1 MLAGA
6 AGLIGRAEELASTP
20 GASENDRLTSGL
32 FLIMMVPGAAAGVF
46 WCIAYALLGRQ
57 LSALFPGS
65 FAFVVALEFVVLLRR
80 RRMGYLPSFFLL
92 LILLLPALLQAT
104 LGGFVK
110 GSAVIVWSFNAP
122 LLALVLFGPRVGWQ
136 WLAGFVAVVSVS
148 AVLEPL
154 LSNSA
159 PALPAAAQTILFA
172 FNFCGVAAVVTLVL
186 AYFRIQRDEAM
197 ARSERLLLN
206 VLPPEIAQRL
216 KRDEYPIADRFDEV
230 TILFADL
237 VGFTAR
243 SAAESPEVTV
253 TMLNEFLSA
262 FDGLAQQY
270 GLRPIRTLGDSYMVV
285 GGLPVPRPDHAEA
298 IAEMA
303 LDMLRDVEALNERHG
318 WGARF
323 RVGVNSGPAVAAV
336 VGRHRFT
343 YDVWSDAVNTASRME
358 SSGVPGRI
366 QATEET
372 YRRLQARYRF
382 EPRGEID
389 VKGKGTMRTYFLLGR
404 QAGAELQSSPADGQA
419 TDRYSSPGVRNVT
432 LGEYRNLMHAFCT
445 GLISASDFESSYRR
459 LVDQDQATRPAEIA
473 AILKSLPGIS
483 DENALRTQCTEALRA
498 LDMIK
503 HGSGPA
509 LTR

>member
-1 MLAGA
+1 
-6 AGLIGRAEELASTP
+6 
-20 GASENDRLTSGL
+20 
-32 FLIMMVPGAAAGVF
+32 
-46 WCIAYALLGRQ
+46 
-57 LSALFPGS
+57 
-65 FAFVVALEFVVLLRR
+65 VLVQRR
-80 RRMGYLPSFFLL
+80 RIGYLPGFFLL
-92 LILLLPALLQAT
+92 LILLLPAFLQAS
-104 LGGFVK
+104 LGGYVK

-122 LLALVLFGPRVGWQ
+122 LLALVLFGPRAGWQ
-136 WLAGFVAVVSVS
+136 WLAGFVAVVSIS
-148 AVLEPL
+148 AMLEPL

-159 PALPAAAQTILFA
+159 PALPAAAQTVLFA

-262 FDGLAQQY
+262 FDVLAQQY
-270 GLRPIRTLGDSYMVV
+270 GLRPIRTMGDSYMVV
-285 GGLPVPRPDHAEA
+285 GGLPVARRDHAEA

-366 QATEET
+366 QVTEET

-404 QAGAELQSSPADGQA
+404 QAGAELQRSPADGHA
-419 TDRYSSPGVRNVT
+419 TDSYSSRGVRNVT

-473 AILKSLPGIS
+473 AILKSLTGIS
-483 DENALRTQCTEALRA
+483 DESALRTHCTEALRA

-503 HGSGPA
+503 HGSGPP